1 MASRARRHIFTVE
14 IECVE
19 VQGSHA
25 AEDRLLRW
33 IEHFGHTAQSFGFEF
48 FSVGRIASKPMKG
61 RMKKAEKS

>member
-1 MASRARRHIFTVE
+1 MASRSRRHILAVE

-19 VQGSHA
+19 VQGSNA

-33 IEHFGHTAQSFGFEF
+33 IEHLGHTTSSFGFEF

-61 RMKKAEKS
+61 RMKKAET